1 MLFPFR
7 DNNPTRST
15 PVVTYG
21 LVAANVLAFLWLSM
35 LPAGQQ
41 QRVVLQH
48 GFLPARIGQLL
59 NPEPLTVEIPRRKLQ
74 TPHGVMVQ
82 VERFQFPPQPPQ
94 ILLSLV
100 TCMFLHG
107 GWWHLIGNMWFL
119 WIFGNNVEDRLGP
132 AVYFLFYLGGGVLA
146 TAAQWLINPASTS
159 PVIGASGAVAAV
171 LGAYA
176 ITWPWARVESLLFL
190 FFFVTI
196 IELPALFVLGF
207 WFVGQLLEAMQV
219 LNLPSN
225 ELSYSSGVAWW
236 AHVGGFV
243 AGMLLMPTL
252 SDLVRGSRR
261 SPPDDHPDDE
271 ADPPDHRDR
280 GLPQDWF

>member
-21 LVAANVLAFLWLSM
+21 LVAVNVAAYLWLSA
-35 LPAGQQ
+35 LPARQEQ
-41 QRVVLQH
+41 MAVLAY
-48 GFLPARIGQLL
+48 GFIPARIGQLI
-59 NPEPLTVEIPRRKLQ
+59 EPKPITVEIPRRQLQ
-74 TPHGVMVQ
+74 TPEGLVVEF
-82 VERFQFPPQPPQ
+82 ERFQFPPQPLQ

-119 WIFGNNVEDRLGP
+119 SIFGNNVEDRLGS
-132 AVYFLFYLGGGVLA
+132 AVYLMFYLGGGLAA

-159 PVIGASGAVAAV
+159 SVIGASGAVAAV

-176 ITWPWARVESLLFL
+176 ITWPWARIESLVFL
-190 FFFVTI
+190 FVFFTI
-196 IELPALFVLGF
+196 IELPALFVLGL

-219 LNLPSN
+219 LNLPGN
-225 ELSYSSGVAWW
+225 QLAYSSGVAWW

-243 AGMLLMPTL
+243 AGLLAMPPL
-252 SDLVRGSRR
+252 SDLVRRSRR
-261 SPPDDHPDDE
+261 SGADEEPDDE
-271 ADPPDHRDR
+271 PAAGPEVF
-280 GLPQDWF
+280 L